1 MQIRLTFSFLC
12 QGAVAEGIIQSGAE
26 LGWWVVLQNCHL
38 ADSWMLRLEMICA
51 SILTAEST
59 HPSFRLWLT
68 SYPSPSFPLS
78 LLQEGVCVGGWRGGE
93 NAKEMSVGLKF
104 GCSRRRGS
112 SVSASLKG
120 PWECIWYFQL
130 GC

>member
-1 MQIRLTFSFLC
+1 M
-12 QGAVAEGIIQSGAE
+12 AEGVIQSGAE

-78 LLQEGVCVGGWRGGE
+78 LLQEGAWERIDRILCVFE
-93 NAKEMSVGLKF
+93 F
-104 GCSRRRGS
+104 GNLHMQAS
-112 SVSASLKG
+112 S
-120 PWECIWYFQL
+120 F
-130 GC
+130 